1 MWRVMIVDDEPS
13 ILDGL
18 EQILP
23 WEEYGLELSARATS
37 GEQALELLKAGSVHI
52 LLSDI
57 QMPNMSGL
65 ELIEKARE
73 LDRNLHA
80 IILTAHDAFDYVKRA
95 IRLGVE
101 NYLLK
106 PINRIELSETL
117 LKTIENLQREQLDA
131 FGHVDRETFRVNIL
145 NRWVSNSIQPHELED
160 RAELVNIDLQ
170 AGEYL
175 AVAVKCLDPVSKD
188 MRTAAAILAPP
199 ILSHF
204 PGESFLN
211 PFGDVILLLHGKHL
225 QEKVAYLESLVV
237 EGLAGFHAVSGL
249 STFAAIGKVVS
260 DAEQVPESYQSAVTL
275 LSYSML
281 KPANT
286 VISYTP
292 TTSTVSLDF
301 DMPSLERHFLDGNCD
316 EVIPAIKNFL
326 LILSKSTAH
335 HLPEAKFLVLDM
347 LFRMMQ
353 QARRIPRNVAAVP
366 DVLKNLFATFET
378 IGTFEQLQTWLIS
391 VYATLA
397 EFSRRQQQDQNPLL
411 RTILCH
417 LASHYADDLSLKGL
431 SKRYNINASYLGQ
444 LFKNETGELFSVR
457 LNNLRMDKAEELLRT
472 TNAKVG
478 DISLLVGYNNISY
491 FNHNFKNRY
500 GVTPV
505 QYRQG

>member
-37 GEQALELLKAGSVHI
+37 GAQALELLKAGSIHI
-52 LLSDI
+52 LLTDI
-57 QMPNMSGL
+57 QMPDMSGL

-73 LDRNLHA
+73 MDRALHA

-117 LKTIENLQREQLDA
+117 LKTIENLQHEKLDT
-131 FGHVDRETFRVNIL
+131 FGQADRETFRENIL
-145 NRWVSNSIQPHELED
+145 NRWVSNSIQPHELDE
-160 RAELVNIDLQ
+160 RAELVHIDLQ
-170 AGEYL
+170 AGGYL

-199 ILSHF
+199 ILSRF
-204 PGESFLN
+204 PGELFIN
-211 PFGDVILLLHGKHL
+211 PFGDVILLLHGKLL
-225 QEKVAYLESLVV
+225 QEKVAYIESLVA
-237 EGLAGFHAVSGL
+237 EGLAGLQAELGL
-249 STFAAIGKVVS
+249 SAFAAIGKVVS
-260 DAEQVPESYQSAVTL
+260 DAEQVPESYQSAVAL

-292 TTSTVSLDF
+292 SASAAALDL
-301 DMPSLERHFLDGNCD
+301 DLPSLERRFLEGNRD
-316 EVIPAIKNFL
+316 EAIPAIMDFL

-347 LFRMMQ
+347 LFRIMQ

-366 DVLKNLFATFET
+366 DVLKNLFSTFET

-391 VYATLA
+391 VYSRLA
-397 EFSRRQQQDQNPLL
+397 EFNRVRRQDQNPLL
-411 RTILCH
+411 HTILSH
-417 LASHYADDLSLKGL
+417 LESHYADELSLKGL

-444 LFKNETGELFSVR
+444 LFKNETGELFSVH

-478 DISLLVGYNNISY
+478 DIALLVGYNNISY
-491 FNHNFKNRY
+491 FNHNFKTRY